1 MVNVNVC
8 IAGNTADVTLE
19 GLASQSATWNGSSFS
34 AVVFPAFNTA
44 NNAYPTY
51 TVSGQI
57 VGGDLQVT
65 VANGSNQSVFTLP
78 SGGSG
83 GCAT

>member
-8 IAGNTADVTLE
+8 IAGSIAEVTLE
-19 GLASQSATWNGSSFS
+19 GLAAQSAAWNGSSFS
-34 AVVFPAFNTA
+34 AVVFSAFNTA
-44 NNAYPTY
+44 NNAYPAY

-65 VANGSNQSVFTLP
+65 VANGSNQSVFSLP